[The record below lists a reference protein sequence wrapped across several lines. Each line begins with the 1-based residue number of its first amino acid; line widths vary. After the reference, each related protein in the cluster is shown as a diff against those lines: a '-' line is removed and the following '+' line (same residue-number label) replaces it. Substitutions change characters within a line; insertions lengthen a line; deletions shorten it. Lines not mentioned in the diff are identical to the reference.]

1 MPLPNFLAMALG
13 LVVAAIGV
21 LGIASPPVLLE
32 FGRSLQSTGGL
43 YFVAVLRIAFGIVLL
58 WAAADARTPVIMR
71 ILGVFLIIAGIATPF
86 FGVERSRAMFD
97 WWATQGSFLARAWP
111 GAAIVLG
118 LFISYSN
125 MPRGSGM

>member
-1 MPLPNFLAMALG
+1 MALG

-21 LGIASPPVLLE
+21 LGFASPPVLLE

-71 ILGVFLIIAGIATPF
+71 ILGVFLLIAVIATPF